1 VVVAPRLPLLLARD
15 GAPPVGA
22 LWDDTALA
30 LPATLADGAGVWRD
44 VVSGRTVE
52 AGAGRLRLADALAVA
67 PVALLTTGPRR

>member
-30 LPATLADGAGVWRD
+30 LPATLADGGAVWRD
-44 VVSGRTVE
+44 LVTGRTVE
-52 AGAGRLRLADALAVA
+52 APGGRLRLADALAVA
-67 PVALLTTGPRR
+67 PVALLSAAPGV